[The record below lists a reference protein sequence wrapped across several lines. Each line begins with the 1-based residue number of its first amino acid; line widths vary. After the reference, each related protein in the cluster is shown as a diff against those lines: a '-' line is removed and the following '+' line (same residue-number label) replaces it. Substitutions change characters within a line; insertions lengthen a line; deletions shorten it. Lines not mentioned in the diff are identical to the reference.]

1 MLRFQAVELSAD
13 ELKLRDEVR
22 AFLAA
27 ELPRGSFVPGL
38 GMNAAKD
45 PAFSRRLGERG
56 WLGMA
61 LPAAYGGHDRSAV
74 DRFIV
79 VEELLRW
86 GAPVGHH
93 WVADRQSGPVIAK
106 FGTET
111 QKQRFLPGICRGE
124 LSFCIGMSEPDSGSD
139 LASISSKA
147 VRVDGGWVLDGR
159 KVWTTSAHEHDW
171 IIVLCRT
178 TPKGESPDN
187 RVGLSQLIVD
197 LRGRGV
203 TATPI
208 PFIDGTADFC
218 EVVFDS
224 VFVPDDLVLGS
235 IGEGW
240 AQNTSELAYERG
252 GPDRWLSSYLL
263 VEELLRRDGAQADGA
278 FVSNE
283 LLDLLGNAVANY
295 WVLHNL
301 SLSVARSIDNGEA
314 PAIESSL
321 VKEMG
326 TRFEQ
331 DVVAAVL
338 AYLDEAPNTADTSVL
353 GRLVMSSALTQPSF
367 TVRGGTN
374 EVLRSVVS
382 KGLHPSGG
390 ATLAA
395 PPSPADPLVVE
406 TAARLLAEICTPE
419 EIARSE
425 ASGWS
430 AATWDALS
438 DAGFTSV
445 GVDEAAGGSGGTLH
459 DLAAIVNAV
468 GRYAAPVPLAET
480 AMVGGWALAQ
490 AGLALPDGPVGV
502 IGNAVPVIDGQLCLN
517 HTIAWARHAERIAVI
532 VEVQPSTTMP
542 EHDRIGLM
550 AEGRDGYGLQVVSLR
565 PDQLAITPGSNMA
578 DEARDGVVAILR
590 FEDLESAPL
599 PVRDEPNGGRRDWVG
614 ELEARGALSRVVMA
628 AGALAAMSQMTIDYT
643 NDRRQFG
650 KPVATFQAVQ
660 LHLVTVAQAAV
671 RAQMAADV
679 AVRALDRGGD
689 FHVAIAAARVV
700 VDDAITVGTRAAHQA
715 HGAMGV
721 TRDYPLQY
729 LTRRLWSWRH
739 EWGTTT
745 YWRRQLAMR
754 AHGAGANALFDLISK
769 G

>member
-1 MLRFQAVELSAD
+1 MLRFQPVELSAA
-13 ELKLRDEVR
+13 ELALRAEVR
-22 AFLAA
+22 AFLA
-27 ELPRGSFVPGL
+27 EDLPRGTFTPGL
-38 GMNAAKD
+38 GFNAAKD
-45 PAFSRRLGERG
+45 PAFSRRLGAQG

-93 WVADRQSGPVIAK
+93 WVADRQSGPVVAK
-106 FGTET
+106 FGTEA
-111 QKQRFLPGICRGE
+111 QKQRFLPAICRGE

-147 VRVDGGWVLDGR
+147 ERVEGGWVLDGR

-178 TPKGESPDN
+178 TPKGESSDN

-197 LRGRGV
+197 LRGAGV

-263 VEELLRRDGAQADGA
+263 VEELLRRDGVQADGA

-301 SLSVARSIDNGEA
+301 SLSVARSIDKGEA

-331 DVVAAVL
+331 DVVTAVL
-338 AYLDEAPNTADTSVL
+338 AYLDQAPNSADTSL
-353 GRLVMSSALTQPSF
+353 FGRLVMLSALTQPSF

-382 KGLHPSGG
+382 KGLRPSGG
-390 ATLAA
+390 AALAA

-406 TAARLLAEICTPE
+406 TAARVLAEICTSE

-425 ASGWS
+425 VAGWS
-430 AATWDALS
+430 TATWEALS
-438 DAGFTSV
+438 EAGFTTV
-445 GVDEAAGGSGGTLH
+445 GIEEAAGGSGGTLH
-459 DLAAIVNAV
+459 DIAAILNAV
-468 GRYAAPVPLAET
+468 GRYAAPIPLAET

-490 AGLALPDGPVGV
+490 AGLPLPDGPVAV
-502 IGNAVPVIDGQLCLN
+502 IGSVVSVAGGRLCLDEVV
-517 HTIAWARHAERIAVI
+517 AWARCAERIALVVS
-532 VEVQPSTTMP
+532 VEPNTTMSDG
-542 EHDRIGLM
+542 ERTALM
-550 AEGRDGYGLQVVSLR
+550 AEGRDGHGLHVVSLR
-565 PDQLAITPGSNMA
+565 QDQVTITPGSNMA
-578 DEARDGVVAILR
+578 DEARDGVVATLQ
-590 FEDLESAPL
+590 FEDLESAAL
-599 PVRDEPNGGRRDWVG
+599 PVRDGPNGGRREWVG

-679 AVRALDRGGD
+679 AVRALDRGD
-689 FHVAIAAARVV
+689 FDVAIAAARVV

-754 AHGAGANALFDLISK
+754 SHGAGADSLFDLISK

>member
-1 MLRFQAVELSAD
+1 MLRFQAVELSAA
-13 ELKLRDEVR
+13 ELTLREEVR
-22 AFLAA
+22 AFLEA

-38 GMNAAKD
+38 GFNAAKD

-106 FGTET
+106 FGTEA

-147 VRVDGGWVLDGR
+147 VRAGGGWVLNGR

-197 LRGRGV
+197 LRGPGV

-208 PFIDGTADFC
+208 PFIDGSADFC
-218 EVVFDS
+218 EVVFDT

-235 IGEGW
+235 IGDGW

-263 VEELLRRDGAQADGA
+263 VEELLRRNGSPADGA
-278 FVSNE
+278 FISNE

-331 DVVAAVL
+331 DVVTAVL
-338 AYLDEAPNTADTSVL
+338 AHLDQAPNSADTSL
-353 GRLVMSSALTQPSF
+353 FGRLVMSSALTQPSF

-382 KGLHPSGG
+382 KGLRPSGG
-390 ATLAA
+390 TALAA

-430 AATWDALS
+430 AVTWDALS
-438 DAGFTSV
+438 EAGFTTV
-445 GVDEAAGGSGGTLH
+445 GIEEAAGGSGGTLH
-459 DLAAIVNAV
+459 DIAAILNAV
-468 GRYAAPVPLAET
+468 GRHAAPIPLAET

-490 AGLALPDGPVGV
+490 AGLPLPGGPV
-502 IGNAVPVIDGQLCLN
+502 AVAARAIPVIDGRVRLDEFVS
-517 HTIAWARHAERIAVI
+517 WARQAERLVAI
-532 VEVQPSTTMP
+532 VSVEPSTMMP
-542 EHDRIGLM
+542 DHERIGLM
-550 AEGRDGYGLQVVSLR
+550 AEGRDGYGLHVVSLR
-565 PDQLAITPGSNMA
+565 PDQVTITPGTNMA
-578 DEARDGVVAILR
+578 DETRDRVVANVR
-590 FEDLESAPL
+590 FEDVESAPL
-599 PVRDEPNGGRRDWVG
+599 SPRSVSFRDWVG
-614 ELEARGALSRVVMA
+614 ELEARGALSRVSMA

-679 AVRALDRGGD
+679 AVRSLDRGD
-689 FHVAIAAARVV
+689 FHVAVAAARVV

-754 AHGAGANALFDLISK
+754 AHGAGADALFDLISK
-769 G
+769 D